1 MLGCALNPASIAFHM
16 APKVNVWRANKKE
29 LIEMA
34 HALKITVYEGW
45 TIGEIRHLIQE
56 HRKANNLMNTS
67 EVPKG
72 LGGMTLTELKNKAQ
86 ELGIEVPTNATK
98 GYLQLAIRD
107 RNKGADEEVVTFG
120 RYRNHLY
127 REVPEGYLSWAI
139 REVEANP
146 NASMELRHLAA
157 WAEDRF
163 GSRNATSS
171 VDPESVAVV
180 PYSHSE
186 PGASST
192 SHWSILAPKHEAQL
206 PLKPKMKAKA
216 MP

>member
-1 MLGCALNPASIAFHM
+1 M